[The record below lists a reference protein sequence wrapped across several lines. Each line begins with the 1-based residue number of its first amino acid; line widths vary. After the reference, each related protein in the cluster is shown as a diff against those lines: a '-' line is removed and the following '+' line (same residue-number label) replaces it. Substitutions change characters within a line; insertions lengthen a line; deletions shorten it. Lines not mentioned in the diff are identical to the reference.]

1 MTTNLPHI
9 SRRFGR
15 VATAIISCLL
25 LTTMMAI
32 FAAPQAHAARVSK
45 VERAELVLINRYRVV
60 HGLPRLKMDRKL
72 TRAADWMAADM
83 PAHNRFAHVDSLGR
97 SPFDRLALFGY
108 PSNTW
113 RGENLAAGNV
123 DPLRTFIQ
131 WRNSPPHRA
140 NMLNGHYRAI
150 GISRVCVADSQYHCY
165 WVTEFGSRVVKR
177 IR

>member
-1 MTTNLPHI
+1 
-9 SRRFGR
+9 
-15 VATAIISCLL
+15 
-25 LTTMMAI
+25 MMAI

-45 VERAELVLINRYRVV
+45 VERAELVLINRYRVM